1 MRLVVVALSASA
13 LAACSSGMSA
23 KQCASADWRSWG
35 YQDGAAGQPYALAN
49 TRAAACH
56 QHGVALDH
64 AAYHDGREAGLEEYC
79 TPRRGYELGARGGAY
94 DGVCVRHGEFAFVTE
109 YERGR
114 ELFAH
119 TAAVADARRRLDAA
133 HADLAAV
140 NADLSE
146 LEGIIAASPTGVVV
160 TRLLGLED
168 RQRDRRRGADDR
180 RRTGAPRAGNGAA
193 RRASPR
199 PEAQGHPRR
208 PCRSR
213 ACRGRP
219 RRLSRQR
226 AIRRRR
232 DRRQQCVL
240 WRRLLNLHRRFS
252 SAAELVY
259 PRDFKSGRG

>member
-146 LEGIIAASPTGVVV
+146 LEGIIAASATGAAAPMTADELARHAREMARLAAHRRDLKRRVIPGAHADLALAEDDLAAYRDSERFAGGATGVSNASF
-160 TRLLGLED
+160 G
-168 RQRDRRRGADDR
+168 DD
-180 RRTGAPRAGNGAA
+180 
-193 RRASPR
+193 
-199 PEAQGHPRR
+199 
-208 PCRSR
+208 
-213 ACRGRP
+213 
-219 RRLSRQR
+219 
-226 AIRRRR
+226 
-232 DRRQQCVL
+232 
-240 WRRLLNLHRRFS
+240 
-252 SAAELVY
+252 Y
-259 PRDFKSGRG
+259 